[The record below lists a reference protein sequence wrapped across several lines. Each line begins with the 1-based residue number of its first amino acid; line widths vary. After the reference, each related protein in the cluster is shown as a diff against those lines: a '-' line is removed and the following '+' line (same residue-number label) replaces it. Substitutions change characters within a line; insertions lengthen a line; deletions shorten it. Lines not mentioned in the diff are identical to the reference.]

1 MIALASPEYK
11 SPHYSFAV
19 PLPLRQPL
27 EKLKSSVPIP
37 VGGYLGYLSFH
48 YFPGMTSFSR
58 AIFVG
63 LKGGLRMPVSMRV
76 DFFMVDL

>member
-1 MIALASPEYK
+1 MSVRLAPRGCSAWRGLTKVSPY
-11 SPHYSFAV
+11 
-19 PLPLRQPL
+19 
-27 EKLKSSVPIP
+27 
-37 VGGYLGYLSFH
+37 GGVEWNGMV

-58 AIFVG
+58 RSFCS